1 MVGAVR
7 VFRWWCVVMN
17 SVAGRVAGRWEMKEW
32 TGANAVLIAEAD
44 EMEQALDWRGVA
56 WRKQRGSAASFYL

>member
-1 MVGAVR
+1 
-7 VFRWWCVVMN
+7 MN

-56 WRKQRGSAASFYL
+56 WRGVAETTG